1 MAFGDNL
8 KKLRQEKGLRQ
19 KDLAKIIGVSSGAIG
34 MYENNKRAPDF
45 ETLKKIAKYFQVS
58 TDYLLDI
65 IDDPAE
71 VKLAGYIVPKELCDI
86 NPNYLTIAKEM
97 QDKEIPI
104 EDIKKILDVL
114 KKHT

>member
-1 MAFGDNL
+1 MAFEDNL

-45 ETLKKIAKYFQVS
+45 ETLKKIATYFQVS
-58 TDYLLDI
+58 TDYL
-65 IDDPAE
+65 A
-71 VKLAGYIVPKELCDI
+71 V
-86 NPNYLTIAKEM
+86 AKEM
-97 QDKEIPI
+97 QDKGIPI